1 MINKA
6 LNTDAGN
13 LANLWASHRETAC
26 NWLAMGL
33 LLAAWNAVNDSTP
46 LAKRPQALR
55 SYSVVSVRAV
65 QRNGEP

>member
-1 MINKA
+1 MINKELKTGA
-6 LNTDAGN
+6 
-13 LANLWASHRETAC
+13 ANLSRLFATHRESAC

-55 SYSVVSVRAV
+55 SYPVVSVRAV
-65 QRNGEP
+65 QRTGEP